1 MAAPEV
7 TYAFYSEGYGG
18 SLNEGGFKAA
28 LPHAL
33 AVVRG
38 RIWPNDPQDDPD
50 AYRRAVCAACDVDA
64 AYGFTGGAGTLASV
78 TTGTVSMSFGG
89 SGGTGSYRSDMDAAL
104 QGELVGSGLL
114 FMGLG

>member
-18 SLNEGGFKAA
+18 SLSEGGFKAA

-33 AVVRG
+33 AFVRG

-64 AYGFTGGAGTLASV
+64 AYGATGGTGGLVSV
-78 TTGTVSMSFGG
+78 TTGTVSMSFGADG
-89 SGGTGSYRSDMDAAL
+89 WSSRETDMARAVD
-104 QGELVGSGLL
+104 GELVGSGLL
-114 FMGLG
+114 YMGLG